1 MQIVFR
7 SGLAKHVAVIGAF
20 VIGVIVLIS
29 YHPAL
34 PIGFWYDDYSHLE
47 MAGRPALSEFLVNI
61 FDPRVARLWYRPFQQ
76 LQWRI
81 EYTLWGGDALPYH
94 VVQHLYHLLA
104 CLLLYALVARL
115 SRNWR
120 AGFVGALIYAVLP
133 TYTLSVF
140 WLGVPDPLVS
150 IFFLLT
156 LWLWVG
162 YLEKGGARWFTLTF
176 GAFVATW
183 LTKEIA
189 VFLPILLVLIDR
201 WLIAKPAPWHTW
213 IKRNAPFFGAAPIA
227 LLLGWNGVV
236 LRLTGV
242 DTGQADWRQ
251 LAANLMYYVTGLA
264 FPWSNDSPIKYMILG
279 GLTLLFV
286 YAIFTRR
293 FPVLLL
299 GIFGILTLIPNLNF
313 VGVSNRH
320 LYLSLMASITG
331 LGLLIEAA
339 WNWLGARVRDLRGKY
354 LLRAAFVLGLSTLTL
369 WQSTITAESAV
380 SFSTLARQSRLQFRP
395 IFQSHPTFP
404 PDTLL
409 YFVEPPFTSYN
420 VSGLMFLRYGANVS
434 VKANDVAEYA
444 NLRQAQHAY
453 VFYPNEQSEL
463 KELAV
468 TPPATVMS
476 NLRLPAQFGHSI
488 LLEGFE
494 VVSPQAKANEAIA
507 LLMYWHATDKIDRDY
522 TVFAHLLDDQGNILA
537 SHDSQPR
544 RGAAPTSS
552 WVPNALIVD
561 AIILPVTP
569 DTPAGKNYRIEVGVY
584 YLPTLERLKIFVSG
598 QTTEQDA
605 VVFSSFAVVP

>member
-1 MQIVFR
+1 MQTVYR
-7 SGLAKHVAVIGAF
+7 GGLAKYVPALGAL
-20 VIGVIVLIS
+20 VIGVVVLIS

-47 MAGRPALSEFLVNI
+47 MAGRPALPEFLTNI
-61 FDPRVARLWYRPFQQ
+61 FDPRVPRLWYRPFQQ

-81 EYTLWGGDALPYH
+81 EYALWGSDALPYH
-94 VVQHLYHLLA
+94 IVQHLYHWLD

-120 AGFVGALIYAVLP
+120 GGFIGALIYAVLP

-150 IFFLLT
+150 VFFLLT
-156 LWLWVG
+156 LWLWID
-162 YLEKGGARWFTLTF
+162 YLEKGGALQFALTF
-176 GAFVATW
+176 AAFVATW

-189 VFLPILLVLIDR
+189 VFLPIILVLIDR
-201 WLIAKPAPWHTW
+201 WLIAKPVPWRAW
-213 IKRNAPFFGAAPIA
+213 VKRNAPFFAFALIA

-251 LAANLMYYVTGLA
+251 LATNLMYYLTGLA
-264 FPWSNDSPIKYMILG
+264 FPWSNDSPVKYVILG
-279 GLTLLFV
+279 GLILLFV
-286 YAIFTRR
+286 YAILTRR

-339 WNWLGARVRDLRGKY
+339 WNWLGARVRDPRGKSV
-354 LLRAAFVLGLSTLTL
+354 LRAAFVLGLGALTL
-369 WQSTITAESAV
+369 WQSWTTADSATN
-380 SFSTLARQSRLQFRP
+380 FSSLARQARLQFRP
-395 IFQSHPTFP
+395 IYQQHSAFA

-420 VSGLMFLRYGANVS
+420 VSGLMFLRYGANVR
-434 VKANDVAEYA
+434 VKANDVAEYVD
-444 NLRQAQHAY
+444 LRQSAKAY
-453 VFYPNEQSEL
+453 VFYPDEQDTL
-463 KELAV
+463 KELVVDRAAV
-468 TPPATVMS
+468 VRASPQPPV
-476 NLRLPAQFGHSI
+476 QFDSDI
-488 LLEGFE
+488 LLERFQIVNP
-494 VVSPQAKANEAIA
+494 VVKANEAIV
-507 LLMYWHATDKIDRDY
+507 LLLYWRATGKIDKDY
-522 TVFAHLLDDQGNILA
+522 TVFAHLLDPQGNILV

-552 WVPNALIVD
+552 WTLGGSIVD
-561 AIILPVTP
+561 AIILPITP
-569 DTPAGKNYRIEVGVY
+569 DTPSGGNYRIEVGLY
-584 YLPTLERLKIFVSG
+584 YLPTLERLRIVESG
-598 QTTEQDA
+598 NPTDKDTII
-605 VVFSSFAVVP
+605 FSSFAVAP